1 MFYLTMQE
9 ALSWWAFHTWWTFD
23 QLSVLKIKKEGEHFW
38 SIFFWL
44 NPRPQLDFMGVMTPN
59 DKLSGKCSK
68 RKLWMQKKD
77 AASDNIDKTACYDN
91 DDQECLLRLGF
102 GGFMLILARDRGAG
116 AQGASQDDRPG
127 SGAVQRGAHAY
138 SKCC

>member
-1 MFYLTMQE
+1 
-9 ALSWWAFHTWWTFD
+9 
-23 QLSVLKIKKEGEHFW
+23 
-38 SIFFWL
+38 
-44 NPRPQLDFMGVMTPN
+44 MGVMTPN

-77 AASDNIDKTACYDN
+77 AASDNIDKTARYDN

-116 AQGASQDDRPG
+116 AE
-127 SGAVQRGAHAY
+127 SGVGCDHAGEDL
-138 SKCC
+138 

>member
-1 MFYLTMQE
+1 
-9 ALSWWAFHTWWTFD
+9 
-23 QLSVLKIKKEGEHFW
+23 
-38 SIFFWL
+38 
-44 NPRPQLDFMGVMTPN
+44 MGVMTPN

-77 AASDNIDKTACYDN
+77 AASDNIDKTARYDN

-102 GGFMLILARDRGAG
+102 GGFMLISARDRGAG